1 MSTEGLA
8 DVRAA
13 RTAGDRGQ
21 LRIYLGSAAGV
32 GKTYAMLNEGH
43 RRRDRGTDVV
53 VAFVETHGRPH
64 TADQISDLEV
74 IPRASVPYR
83 GTSFEEMDLD
93 AVLRRDPD
101 VALVDEFAHTNV
113 PGSRNEKRWQDVN
126 ELLEA
131 GIDVISNVN
140 IQHLESLNDVVEKIT
155 GVPQRETV
163 PDAVVRAAD
172 QVELIDMTAE
182 ALRRRMAHGNIYRAE
197 KIDAALTNYFRIGN
211 LSALRELALLW
222 LADKVDE
229 GLQRYREAHD
239 IHTLWEARERVVVAL
254 TGGPEGETLVRRA
267 ARIAARSSGGDLLA
281 VHVTRSDGLTGSDPA
296 ALASQRRLAES
307 LGGTYHQVVGDNVA
321 EALLTFARAEN
332 ATQLVIGVSRRSWL
346 GSLLT
351 GPGVS
356 TRTVRESGDIDVH
369 MVTHSYAGRGRGLP
383 RVHGGLTRQRQL
395 AGYALAI
402 VLMPLLT
409 LLLTNLRTIN
419 LNLTSDVL
427 VFLTGVIAVALVGG
441 FIPAVLAA
449 IAGSLLL
456 NYYFVPPVHKF
467 TIARANNVLAL
478 IIFVV
483 VGLVVSS
490 VVDTAA
496 RRTKQAAR
504 AGAESELL
512 ATTAGSVLRGQRALP
527 AVLDRVREAFG
538 MDSVTLLELQPAQHR
553 GQQPDSTAA
562 GPARPAGG
570 SQPGSWVAV
579 GVSGDQPVTRPEE
592 ADVELPVGDDLVLAL
607 RGRPLPATDRRV
619 LGAFAAYAAA
629 ALEQGRLAAAAK
641 AARPIAEADRVRT
654 ALLAAVSHDL
664 RTPLASAKAA
674 VTSLRS
680 DDIEWDAA
688 DHDELLATADES
700 LDRLA
705 HLVDNLLDMSR
716 LQAGALA
723 IFPRPADLSE
733 IVARSLDDLGPAA
746 RAVTV
751 TIPDDLPEVA
761 VDPGILERV
770 IANLTANALQ
780 YSPADAPPALCGSA
794 LRDRVE
800 LRVID
805 RGPGIPEHHRDH
817 MFVPFQRLGDT
828 DNTTGVGLGLALSRG
843 LTEAMGG
850 TLEPDET
857 PGGGLTMTLSLPAV
871 PGPADQ
877 PPARQEGPGAPP
889 PDMAVAPWDV
899 AGSPADTAGSP
910 ADTAGSPADTAGSPA
925 DMAVSGHGAAAP
937 ARRRRMTVWSRD
949 NHPGH

>member
-1 MSTEGLA
+1 MRSEGLA
-8 DVRAA
+8 DVRAV
-13 RTAGDRGQ
+13 TVPGSRGQ

-32 GKTYAMLNEGH
+32 GKTFALLNEGH
-43 RRRDRGTDVV
+43 RRKERGTDVV
-53 VAFVETHGRPH
+53 VAYVETHGRQH
-64 TADQISDLEV
+64 TADQVGDLEV
-74 IPRASVPYR
+74 IPRARVPYR
-83 GTSFEEMDLD
+83 GTEFEEMDLD
-93 AVLRRDPD
+93 AVLARNPE

-113 PGSRNEKRWQDVN
+113 PGSRNEKRWQDVA
-126 ELLEA
+126 ELLDA
-131 GIDVISNVN
+131 GIDVISAMN

-172 QVELIDMTAE
+172 QVEIVDMTPE
-182 ALRRRMAHGNIYRAE
+182 ALRRRMAHGNIYTAD

-239 IHTLWEARERVVVAL
+239 IHATWEARERVVVAL
-254 TGGPEGETLVRRA
+254 TGGPEGETLIRRA
-267 ARIAARSSGGDLLA
+267 ARIAARSAGGDLLA
-281 VHVTRSDGLTGSDPA
+281 VHVTRADGLAGADPA
-296 ALASQRRLAES
+296 SLAGQRRLAES
-307 LGGTYHQVVGDNVA
+307 LGGTYHQVVGDNVP

-332 ATQLVIGVSRRSWL
+332 ATQLVLGVSRRGWL
-346 GSLLT
+346 SSLLT

-356 TRTVRESGDIDVH
+356 ARTMRESGDIDVH
-369 MVTHSYAGRGRGLP
+369 MVTHSYVGRGRGLP
-383 RVHGGLTRQRQL
+383 RSRRGGLTWRRKL
-395 AGYALAI
+395 AGYVLA
-402 VLMPLLT
+402 VALMPLLT
-409 LLLTNLRTIN
+409 LGLANIRGSI
-419 LNLTSDVL
+419 NLTSNVL
-427 VFLTGVIAVALVGG
+427 VFLAGVIAVALVGG
-441 FIPAVLAA
+441 FIPALVAA
-449 IAGSLLL
+449 VGGSLLL
-456 NYYFVPPVHKF
+456 NYYFTPPLYRF
-467 TIARANNVLAL
+467 TISDPNNSLAL
-478 IIFVV
+478 IIFVL
-483 VGLVVSS
+483 VGLAVST

-496 RRTKQAAR
+496 RRTMQAAR
-504 AGAESELL
+504 SGAESELL
-512 ATTAGSVLRGQRALP
+512 TTTAGSVLRGQRALP

-538 MDSVTLLELQPAQHR
+538 MDAVTLLE
-553 GQQPDSTAA
+553 QQPGGRWAA
-562 GPARPAGG
+562 TGT
-570 SQPGSWVAV
+570 
-579 GVSGDQPVTRPEE
+579 SGDRPVASPEE
-592 ADVELPVGDDLVLAL
+592 ADVETPVGDGLVLAL

-629 ALEQGRLAAAAK
+629 ALEQGRLTAAAE

-723 IFPRPADLSE
+723 VFPRPADLGE

-746 RAVTV
+746 RVV
-751 TIPDDLPEVA
+751 RVSIPDDLPEVA

-770 IANLTANALQ
+770 IANLTANALR
-780 YSPADAPPALCGSA
+780 YSPPGTPPSLSGSA
-794 LRDRVE
+794 LHDRVE
-800 LRVID
+800 LRVVD
-805 RGPGIPEHHRDH
+805 SGPGIPEEHRDQ

-871 PGPADQ
+871 VLPTASAPTEPPPSPPASSGPASS
-877 PPARQEGPGAPP
+877 GP
-889 PDMAVAPWDV
+889 
-899 AGSPADTAGSP
+899 
-910 ADTAGSPADTAGSPA
+910 
-925 DMAVSGHGAAAP
+925 AP
-937 ARRRRMTVWSRD
+937 AETRGTA
-949 NHPGH
+949 